1 MNRTQDGNILL
12 LVLLTMVL
20 VTAMIATIVRQ
31 TAADART
38 NTNQAVL
45 QQQETLARTG
55 LAIGRQVAFGPL
67 QGALQTIVTDT
78 ARFDSDAYYTE
89 SGSGGLGNVSLL
101 LQGLQ
106 GRANT
111 LLCTAENPDGLNTGD
126 LNVMIYFLADSA
138 CPNGNLPPN
147 GLTIPPVTPLS
158 PQAGGI
164 QVYEVPF
171 VLVAEATLGG
181 ISKVL
186 TQPGSYTVTLGR
198 GGLNHYALLA
208 RDTASAVFDR
218 NTPVDGP
225 VHSNTVW
232 WVTGKAWFGDTVSS
246 AGCQDGPSCGTPSAD
261 LGIGGSAAQRI
272 EAADLSPTP
281 DAPCSGAF
289 CPNFTAGVD
298 YAAPPVAFPADA
310 DVAAAASSGG
320 LTITGDVYELLL
332 DARPTRTGTRQQLLR
347 TCDATAACTT
357 YRLNENGSVDVKPNG
372 YLAFTPLMSS
382 FNGLIYVE
390 GSVNRLRSESS
401 YSPAYNEAQS
411 FTIAARGDI
420 RILTS
425 LRSDRPA
432 CSSHITRNREGNVQ
446 LPDCLDAT
454 SANIAALGL
463 YSTTGNIIIGDTN
476 GDATLEPSSSVTL
489 HAALLAPNGTF
500 RIQPTTP
507 GQEVRLLGS
516 LSLAQLPAFSTG
528 DYTLLLDYDPRFG
541 PDASVKPRGFPLFN
555 AGFLNATAKIG
566 TERPFVP

>member
-1 MNRTQDGNILL
+1 MNRTRDGNILL

-20 VTAMIATIVRQ
+20 VTGMLAAIVRQ

-45 QQQETLARTG
+45 QQQETVARTG
-55 LAIGRQVAFGPL
+55 LAIARQVTFGPL
-67 QGALQTIVTDT
+67 QQAIQAITTDT
-78 ARFDSDAYYTE
+78 ADFGADAYYTGDS
-89 SGSGGLGNVSLL
+89 SGDSTTARL

-111 LLCTAENPDGLNTGD
+111 LLCNAENPDGLNTGD
-126 LNVMIYFLADSA
+126 LNVMVYFLADSA

-158 PQAGGI
+158 PQSNGI

-186 TQPGSYTVTLGR
+186 TQPGAFTITLGQ
-198 GGLNHYALLA
+198 GGLNHYAILA
-208 RDTASAVFDR
+208 RDTSNAVFDR
-218 NTPVDGP
+218 NIPVDGP

-246 AGCQDGPSCGTPSAD
+246 AGCQDGPSCGVPSAD
-261 LGIGGSAAQRI
+261 LGIGGSATQRVS
-272 EAADLSPTP
+272 AADLSPTP

-289 CPNFTAGVD
+289 CPTFTAGVD
-298 YAAPPVAFPADA
+298 YAAPPVAFPGDT
-310 DVAAAASSGG
+310 DVAAAAISGG
-320 LTITGDVYELLL
+320 ITITGDVYELLL
-332 DARPTRTGTRQQLLR
+332 DGRPTSTGSRQQLIR
-347 TCDATAACTT
+347 TCDVNAACTT
-357 YRLNENGSVDVKPNG
+357 YRLNEDGSVDIKPNG
-372 YLAFTPLMSS
+372 YIGFTSLMTN
-382 FNGLIYVE
+382 FNGLIYVAGRIE
-390 GSVNRLRSESS
+390 RLRAESS

-411 FTIAARGDI
+411 FTIAAQGDI

-432 CSSHITRNREGNVQ
+432 CSTHITRNAEGQVQ
-446 LPDCLDAT
+446 LPECLDAT
-454 SANIAALGL
+454 TANIAALGV
-463 YSTTGNIIIGDTN
+463 YSTTGNLIIGDTN
-476 GDATLEPSSSVTL
+476 GDPTLEPSGSVTL

-500 RIQPTTP
+500 RIQPSAP
-507 GQEVRLLGS
+507 GQEIRLLGS
-516 LSLAQLPAFSTG
+516 LSAAQLPAFTSSA
-528 DYTLLLDYDPRFG
+528 YTLLMDYDPRFG
-541 PDASVKPRGFPLFN
+541 PAASIKPRGFPLFT

-566 TERPFVP
+566 AERAFIP